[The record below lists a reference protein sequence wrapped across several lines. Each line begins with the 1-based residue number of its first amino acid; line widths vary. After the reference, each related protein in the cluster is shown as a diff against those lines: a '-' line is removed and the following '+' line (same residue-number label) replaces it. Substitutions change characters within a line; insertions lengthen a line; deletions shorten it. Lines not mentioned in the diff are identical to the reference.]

1 MMDARILLLGESN
14 VGKTHFGGQLLGR
27 LNQEQ
32 GYLRMV
38 GSVGS
43 LAGYEEVLNALNDGR
58 AAQHTGALQYIESTW
73 NVVDPDGRAINLVW
87 PDYGGEQVKAIR
99 ERRAMPQAWRERVL
113 ASEAWL
119 VMVRV
124 HNMQVS
130 DDIFS
135 RPIGDLSS
143 ANNRA
148 HDTFELSE
156 QARLVEFL
164 QWMLFVKGK
173 GLLKALRTP
182 QLMLALSCWDEL
194 PEEEASMRPSAVL
207 ERRMPLVAA
216 FFRSNWE
223 ADSVKVLGV
232 SALERH
238 LTEDSRDNDYIDQGP
253 ENFGYIVDEHGNRS
267 KDLTLMFKPFM
278 RIG

>member
-1 MMDARILLLGESN
+1 MDARILLLGESN

-73 NVVDPDGRAINLVW
+73 NVVEPDGRAINLVW

-99 ERRAMPQAWRERVL
+99 ERRAMPQVWRERVL
-113 ASEAWL
+113 ASEAWV

-143 ANNRA
+143 TDNRA
-148 HDTFELSE
+148 HVTFELSE

-173 GLLKALRTP
+173 GLLKAVRTP
-182 QLMLALSCWDEL
+182 QLMLVLSCWDEL
-194 PEEEASMRPSAVL
+194 PEEEASVLPSTVL
-207 ERRMPLVAA
+207 ERRMPLVSA
-216 FFRSNWE
+216 FLRSNWE

-232 SALERH
+232 SALERP

-253 ENFGYIVDEHGNRS
+253 EHFGYIVDEHGNRS
-267 KDLTLMFKPFM
+267 KDLTLMFEPFM
-278 RIG
+278 RVG